1 MTSIHTDT
9 AIKKWHSLTTQTVFQ
24 MAIRITMVALAVSIL
39 SYLHIVK
46 TFEKQTY
53 DKLEKYIQE
62 RGARESDSFTLAE
75 NYHDIFQREFL
86 SLLELAPDVTKAQFD
101 SVFIAM
107 PDGTTRMDIA
117 LFDGVQ
123 HEDGSISRGNSA
135 YIGMSAPIDDQDFR
149 NRLMTSYRL
158 ADRFGMAWINR
169 FANFYVVF
177 PENAII
183 VHWPD
188 VAWGTT
194 AATDLDVKQEEWF
207 TVADISRNPQ
217 RETIWTGMYYDY
229 TADKWLISCITPIDF
244 QGKHLVNV
252 GQDYELN
259 SMLEGTYNRNF
270 EGAYNFIFREDG
282 RLIAHPEKIQLLK
295 KAAGVLNIQNIDDP
309 TLQSLYQQVLEN
321 VKSMTGDTTTFFD
334 EKNDV
339 FVAVAKIKGPDWW
352 FVMVYPKELLL
363 SAAKTTAQFIFALS
377 VVSLVVELAMLFLV
391 LRFKVVYPLKLFVGA
406 STQITEGHYDKVAS
420 GLVALPEKRKDE
432 VGLLARML
440 RTMAQKIE
448 QNIATIKETQ
458 QQLVLQEKMASLGT
472 LTAGVA
478 HEINNPTNFVHV
490 GVENLDVDLK
500 RFEQFIFELMGD
512 DADEEIIQ
520 SFKQHFA
527 GFNEHMVTVK
537 DGTVRIKTIVED
549 LRVFTQLDNT
559 DRKPAN
565 IVDCIESTLNLVKTQ
580 YLEVAQFVTQ
590 LDDVPE
596 FECYPAK
603 LNQVFM
609 NVIINA
615 CDAIEEKR
623 TQQGLTKVG
632 LVNIA
637 CKVEDEIIM
646 IEVKDDGCGMSDETK
661 NKLFEPFYTTKTVGK
676 GTGLGM
682 AISFGIIEEHG
693 GTIEVES
700 SVNKGTSILLKLPLN
715 PTFDAL
721 PD

>member
-1 MTSIHTDT
+1 
-9 AIKKWHSLTTQTVFQ
+9 